1 MIGLRLPHTYHRSP
15 NSRVRMQPACIR
27 AHRHASACIGTQMHA
42 PPPPPPRSHPPPH
55 TPTPA
60 SIAPHALLDAQIAV
74 LALVTGYPDPE
85 APDLSACVDAIAK
98 LHRDAVS
105 SPLQVVVRPP
115 RFDLSAVADSTTL
128 DLGPDLICTLLAF
141 VPMASGCCSIRDDPS
156 PQPTVCAHLKAYTS

>member
-1 MIGLRLPHTYHRSP
+1 VIGLRLPHTYHRSP

-27 AHRHASACIGTQMHA
+27 AHRHASACIGTQM
-42 PPPPPPRSHPPPH
+42 
-55 TPTPA
+55 
-60 SIAPHALLDAQIAV
+60 HALLDAQIAV

>member
-1 MIGLRLPHTYHRSP
+1 M
-15 NSRVRMQPACIR
+15 
-27 AHRHASACIGTQMHA
+27 HRHASARRCMR
-42 PPPPPPRSHPPPH
+42 PPPPPPYRLSLRSHPPPH